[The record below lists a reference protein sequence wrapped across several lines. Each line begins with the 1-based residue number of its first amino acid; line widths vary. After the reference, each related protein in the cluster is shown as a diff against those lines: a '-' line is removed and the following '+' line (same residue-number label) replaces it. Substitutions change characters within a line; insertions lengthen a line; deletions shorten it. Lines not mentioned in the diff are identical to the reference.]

1 MKKKIIA
8 GIIIAVA
15 ITAVAVSMVLDKLD
29 DLDEDLGG
37 EEPAALM
44 AHEVLL

>member
-15 ITAVAVSMVLDKLD
+15 ITAVAVSMVLD
-29 DLDEDLGG
+29 DLDEDFL
-37 EEPAALM
+37 ED
-44 AHEVLL
+44 

>member
-15 ITAVAVSMVLDKLD
+15 ITAVAVSMVLDNLD
-29 DLDEDLGG
+29 DLDED
-37 EEPAALM
+37 
-44 AHEVLL
+44 

>member
-15 ITAVAVSMVLDKLD
+15 VTAVAVKVVLDSLD
-29 DLDEDLGG
+29 DLDEDFL
-37 EEPAALM
+37 ED
-44 AHEVLL
+44 

>member
-15 ITAVAVSMVLDKLD
+15 ITAVAVSMVLDD
-29 DLDEDLGG
+29 QDEDEGEGG
-37 EEPAALM
+37 EEPASLM
-44 AHEVLL
+44 AYEVLL

>member
-29 DLDEDLGG
+29 DLDED
-37 EEPAALM
+37 
-44 AHEVLL
+44 

>member
-15 ITAVAVSMVLDKLD
+15 ITAVAVSMVLD
-29 DLDEDLGG
+29 DLDEDEGEGG
-37 EEPAALM
+37 EEPASLM
-44 AHEVLL
+44 AYEVLP

>member
-15 ITAVAVSMVLDKLD
+15 ITAVAVSMILD
-29 DLDEDLGG
+29 DLDEDEGEGG
-37 EEPAALM
+37 EEPASLM
-44 AHEVLL
+44 AYGVLP

>member
-29 DLDEDLGG
+29 DLDED
-37 EEPAALM
+37 ED
-44 AHEVLL
+44 

>member
-29 DLDEDLGG
+29 DLDQD
-37 EEPAALM
+37 
-44 AHEVLL
+44 